1 MLLVLE
7 MLNGFSSDF
16 IGHSGGGE
24 TLIFLLNCQWSLRSH
39 DHRLQWDFLSDFW
52 LFERAG
58 YIHIGGFECTFHR
71 TGRFLEATNLTVT
84 SMVSERLCDFFV
96 ASPFSFTLHH
106 IHTDELKHFFLHGE
120 FCTTLFY
127 ILCLCAI
134 SHGLTMLDLYYVQC
148 KFDAGAGRRN
158 SRLDSCKI
166 YKVLKVS

>member
-1 MLLVLE
+1 MHFSQDRTVLGSYKF
-7 MLNGFSSDF
+7 NCYFHGIGTSVRFFCRFS
-16 IGHSGGGE
+16 
-24 TLIFLLNCQWSLRSH
+24 LFLYITP
-39 DHRLQWDFLSDFW
+39 
-52 LFERAG
+52 
-58 YIHIGGFECTFHR
+58 YIHRR
-71 TGRFLEATNLTVT
+71 TEA
-84 SMVSERLCDFFV
+84 
-96 ASPFSFTLHH
+96 
-106 IHTDELKHFFLHGE
+106 FFLHGE